1 MAPLSL
7 RLSAGAYAPVTAD
20 EVRELLGWSRERTD
34 ALLSKVPRLRAYDG
48 HGRALWKWGSVLDAA
63 EGGPKVIETPRG
75 SVPLD
80 TEITPLR
87 GKRRA

>member
-1 MAPLSL
+1 MAPLAL
-7 RLSAGAYAPVTAD
+7 RLAAGAYAPVTAD

-34 ALLSKVPRLRAYDG
+34 ALLAKVPRLRADDG
-48 HGRALWKWGSVLDAA
+48 LGRALWKWGSVIDAA
-63 EGGPKVIETPRG
+63 EGARKAIETPRG

-80 TEITPLR
+80 TEIMPLR